1 MVSAKFSL
9 LKKNKPVGEE
19 KPAGRVDYYEFIP
32 YHSHFNPH
40 TLLTKDGELVQII
53 KIDGNLLGENCE
65 NLDGFNSTVRDAVR
79 NAIAACDLSEKIGF
93 WIHVIRKRKAF
104 QNPNNEQRTTDGG
117 FADYISEKWEKT
129 NSFQHSYYNE
139 IYITLMHD
147 GLIAPLIPDKSQSK
161 RMIFPAYNRKIR
173 NEYMDKIQIRMDD
186 LTDSV
191 VESLSNHCSARR
203 LGLYED
209 VPSSL
214 RGSVSDRGNPENKD
228 WIASASPRNDNVKI
242 FHSELMELYGNIF
255 NLRAEKLPLPDVNL
269 SVALQTCTL
278 DFGFNFLEAKSKF
291 DGSKRYATMLSLKQ
305 YRDMPVETIDRVL
318 QAPIE
323 MIISQ
328 SFVAMP
334 NAKALKHYLA
344 QKELFEMSGDKLAQK
359 MFGVSEMMECDHKGA
374 TDFGEQ
380 QINIMIMADDGSLL
394 DREVSTFQQ
403 IFSELGLILVRED
416 MRVEEC
422 FWAQF
427 PGNFEF
433 VRRKDTIARE
443 KVAGFCRLNR
453 FHEGSFTG
461 NHWGNCV
468 AVIPTSV
475 GSPYGF
481 NFHDGENGH
490 TALFDFNSFGDKAE
504 KILQHFLLTQ
514 TRKLGAR
521 LIIFDRNHSAR
532 LLLNKLGGGYFTL
545 NQLLKINRD
554 RAEDKSPR
562 LALNP
567 FTIEDTKYNQ
577 SFLAAWCALLI
588 SPNTSLDDVQKGV
601 LRAAVTQ
608 VFSLPMEQ
616 RNLPNMAAIISQIDS
631 ELAEPLNHWVGKGE
645 FAGRFDYAQDN
656 LDASVQILG
665 FDMTSATLRP
675 EFLLPLFAYLMHRVI
690 GSINEQPTIIVLN
703 EAWDL
708 LENSFFAPRLES
720 LLEMLSERNVMVLFT
735 TSKSASIK
743 EYSTLPTIMSSCA
756 TKIYVPDEMPLAYNE
771 PELELTPQDALM
783 LLDMHRPS
791 GDFLVKQRGE
801 SIALTVSL
809 KDSEDAIAIF
819 SNDIKSLG
827 AAHGRFAAIP
837 QDY

>member
-9 LKKNKPVGEE
+9 LKNNKPAEE
-19 KPAGRVDYYEFIP
+19 VKPSGRVDYYEFIP

-53 KIDGNLLGENCE
+53 KIYGNLLGENCE

-93 WIHVIRKRKAF
+93 WIHVIRKRRSLASPSA
-104 QNPNNEQRTTDGG
+104 QNISDD
-117 FADYISEKWEKT
+117 FASYVSEKWEKT

-161 RMIFPAYNRKIR
+161 SIIFPAYNRKIR
-173 NEYMDKIQIRMDD
+173 NEYMDKIQIRMDA

-203 LGLYED
+203 LGLYEE
-209 VPSSL
+209 SI
-214 RGSVSDRGNPENKD
+214 GN
-228 WIASASPRNDNVKI
+228 SPKI

-504 KILQHFLLTQ
+504 KILQYFLLTQ

-545 NQLLKINRD
+545 NQLLKVNRD

-588 SPNTSLDDVQKGV
+588 SPNAVLDDGQKGI

-616 RNLPNMAAIISQIDS
+616 RNLPNMAAIISIIDS
-631 ELAEPLNHWVGKGE
+631 ELAENLNHWVGKGE
-645 FAGRFDYAQDN
+645 FAGLFDYAQDN
-656 LDASVQILG
+656 LDASLTILG
-665 FDMTSATLRP
+665 FDMSSATLRP
-675 EFLLPLFAYLMHRVI
+675 EFLLPLFAYLIHRVI

-708 LENSFFAPRLES
+708 LENAFFAPRLES
-720 LLEMLSERNVMVLFT
+720 LLEMLRERNVMVLFT

-743 EYSTLPTIMSSCA
+743 EYSTLPTIMSACA

-801 SIALTVSL
+801 SIALSVTL
-809 KDSEDAIAIF
+809 KDCEDAIAIF